1 MKFLHISDVHL
12 GSVGYHL
19 EERRKDF
26 ARAWLDVVR
35 RYAIQHEVDF
45 MLIAGDF
52 FDKPNIDP
60 QAMNQAMAGLKL
72 LKDAKIPVVVIE
84 GNHDRHPSV
93 SAFQQDANTRT
104 HSWLRSLCDWEF
116 IYLLEPA
123 VDEGGKV
130 TLKAWNEDDRIGSYV
145 DIANARI
152 FGSYWYGANLKFF
165 MPILSGSL
173 RSVRDESKFNI
184 LMLHT
189 DIEGHVN
196 HRLPALPVE
205 SLTEL
210 KSLVDYV
217 ALGHTHKH
225 FVIDN
230 WIFNPGS
237 LEACKIDEYKEER
250 GVFLVE
256 VDEEKNIRT
265 THLSD
270 YVQRPFQ
277 RLSFD
282 VSGAVNEEEVRRGVM
297 DVIEREA
304 NKYDPSSNNLAP
316 IIEMTLR
323 GHLGFPNSLID
334 FRKLKEDIAK
344 ETNALHVML
353 KNFSVPVEYAVAAGM
368 DVQAPRHERERRII
382 EDLIMRDHRYKARVT
397 DMAEI
402 VIESKRMVLS
412 DESPERILELIQSKL
427 ESKEEEKTGAMNA
440 LERNA
445 LAK

>member
-1 MKFLHISDVHL
+1 M

-35 RYAIQHEVDF
+35 RYAIQHKVDF

-52 FDKPNIDP
+52 FDKPNIEP

-84 GNHDRHPSV
+84 GNHDKHPNISP
-93 SAFQQDANTRT
+93 FQQEANART

-116 IYLLEPA
+116 IYLLEPT
-123 VDEGGKV
+123 VDQEGNV
-130 TLKAWNEDDRIGSYV
+130 TLKAWNEDDRIGSYI
-145 DIANARI
+145 DIADARI
-152 FGSYWYGANLKFF
+152 FGSYWYGANMKYAI
-165 MPILSGSL
+165 PILSDSL
-173 RSVRDESKFNI
+173 RSVRDASKFNI

-210 KSLVDYV
+210 KTLVDYV

-230 WIFNPGS
+230 WAFNPGS

-250 GVFLVE
+250 GAFLVE
-256 VDEEKNIRT
+256 VGEQKNIKA

-282 VSGAVNEEEVRRGVM
+282 VSGAVDAETVYAGVM

-304 NKYDPSSNNLAP
+304 NKYDPSSKNLAP

-323 GHLGFPNSLID
+323 GHLGLPNSLID
-334 FRKLKEDIAK
+334 FRKIKEDIAK
-344 ETNALHVML
+344 RTGALHVML

-368 DVQAPRHERERRII
+368 EAQAPRQERERRII
-382 EDLIMRDHRYKARVT
+382 EDLIMRDNRYKARAT
-397 DMAEI
+397 EIAEV

-412 DESPERILELIQSKL
+412 DESPEKILELIQNKL
-427 ESKEEEKTGAMNA
+427 ESKEGEKTGAMNA